1 MKIEKITIEDI
12 NYPPLL
18 KEIKN
23 APKEL
28 FYQGCLPTKDEL
40 AIAFVG
46 TRKASEEGC
55 ILARQISFELAKR
68 GFVIVS
74 GLAFGIDA
82 ASHRGALDV
91 PQKTVAVLGSGLNV
105 IYPPS
110 HRALAALIL
119 EKGGCLISEYE
130 KDEPPL
136 PYRFLER
143 NRIISG
149 LCVAT
154 VIIEAPKRSGALS
167 TARFAYE
174 EGREVFVF
182 PGNVKN
188 KNYEGSHMLIRNGA
202 RLVTES
208 EDILEDLAPIL
219 KNYGFTLP
227 YINKEQEIFD
237 EKEILILEALKGNN
251 YLTIDKLAEITKLE
265 IQEINE
271 KLTFLFITGKV
282 EEKNG
287 AYKLKNNL

>member
-1 MKIEKITIEDI
+1 MEIKKISISDQ

-23 APKEL
+23 APQEF
-28 FYQGCLPTKDEL
+28 FYQGNLPTKDEV

-46 TRKASEEGC
+46 TRKATEEGI

-74 GLAFGIDA
+74 GLALGIDA

-105 IYPPS
+105 IYPPV
-110 HRALAALIL
+110 HRSLAAAIL

-130 KDEPPL
+130 KNEPPL

-154 VIIEAPKRSGALS
+154 VIIEAPKKSGSLA

-182 PGNVKN
+182 PGNVKD
-188 KNYEGSHMLIRNGA
+188 KNYEGSNLLIRNGA
-202 RLVTES
+202 RLVTKS
-208 EDILEDLAPIL
+208 EEILEDLLPIL
-219 KNYGFTLP
+219 ENYGFTLP
-227 YINKEQEIFD
+227 YVEKNQEVFD
-237 EKEILILEALKGNN
+237 EKEILIFEALKGND
-251 YLTIDKLAEITKLE
+251 YVTIDKLAEITNLE

-271 KLTFLFITGKV
+271 KITFLFISGKI

-287 AYKLKNNL
+287 AYKLKK